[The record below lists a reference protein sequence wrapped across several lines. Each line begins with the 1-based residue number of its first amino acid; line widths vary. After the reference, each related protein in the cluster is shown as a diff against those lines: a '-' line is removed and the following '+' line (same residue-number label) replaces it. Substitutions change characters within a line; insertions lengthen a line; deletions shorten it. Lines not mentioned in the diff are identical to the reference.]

1 MDDFKVK
8 VPQDFYGASLA
19 EVEDEERF
27 KYARPGDH
35 LVTPF
40 QCPCC
45 QSENIRGKTLDP
57 SDASDVAFEALCIR
71 AYLDAF
77 WSHASKTIAKHVS
90 QVKFLE
96 GYSQQL
102 RLNPL
107 PDLGPWPLGQHMG
120 MLTAI
125 MVLMRS
131 KEPGRGDSTVKYGT
145 ARQVRSTLTVLWET
159 SPDSGRD
166 MVLSSASTRGR
177 FITTLNPTE
186 SRWYQYFNTGLAAR
200 MGDVVRQDLAY
211 TLGVLLELLS
221 MFEDEWRSMRCDMPI
236 EHLSACMFLLV
247 ACLGGMRGY
256 EVVWTDLTALR
267 HDVITCEETEDYEA
281 VSWPVVGRFKNEQG
295 KLGHHVI
302 PIAGTTSRSNIQFF
316 VWTQRFVGAIETKGI
331 TEGWAFQRS
340 DGSRAKASDYRNNI
354 FSKLEDIQQRTNL
367 IDEDV
372 NVWEDYGIQRSGRRF
387 FVTESL
393 NCGIPRHVIEAQC
406 RWSTDRAK
414 GNKTV
419 TRSMMQHYSEVRN
432 MKSVLIQPSKA
443 F

>member
-295 KLGHHVI
+295 EIGPPRYSHRRNYITIQHSILCLDSTI
-302 PIAGTTSRSNIQFF
+302 RRSN
-316 VWTQRFVGAIETKGI
+316 RD
-331 TEGWAFQRS
+331 EGN
-340 DGSRAKASDYRNNI
+340 Y
-354 FSKLEDIQQRTNL
+354 
-367 IDEDV
+367 
-372 NVWEDYGIQRSGRRF
+372 
-387 FVTESL
+387 
-393 NCGIPRHVIEAQC
+393 
-406 RWSTDRAK
+406 
-414 GNKTV
+414 
-419 TRSMMQHYSEVRN
+419 
-432 MKSVLIQPSKA
+432 
-443 F
+443 